1 MSDKLFKLPL
11 FAKTQQLQ
19 SIPGEDARRV
29 FMITEAIKPQPEKS
43 MGYLVEQVSG
53 RQVRIHAWLAIG
65 GAIFTCDEPIEERPE
80 RNPDAGMSKDD
91 DGDIFFFV
99 RAEGR
104 PVKAAHFTQRE
115 KDGRLTVSNCMN
127 DLGPYGTGAH
137 DIDVMGAACYL
148 TQWML
153 PREHGESMP
162 TLTVADILDTLL
174 ESSYPDALDALVY
187 RGGKE
192 DASGF
197 ERYASRSLAQ
207 AGAEFVRPIAA
218 THDIDIRRLSSTGL
232 FWTGCDKR
240 ELTDEQIDTIQAVEG
255 ALNRLVFAEHCLGE
269 DSSPMV
275 GGLTEGACERA
286 ALSSLHSFAS
296 VAERLM
302 RGCDRK
308 SDYMELAGA
317 QASRGGEWDLRTR
330 FAAAAEGLRAPFNF
344 DYVFT
349 CDAASGV
356 FAIEATVPVAGAF
369 PEWDLRTRFAAAA
382 EGLRAPFNFDYVFT
396 CDAASGVFAIEA
408 TVPVA
413 GAFPFQ
419 SEAERNDARAA
430 YSLRLAMTL
439 AAFTCDAAS
448 GVFAIEAT
456 VPVAGA
462 FPFQSEAERNDA
474 RAAYSLRLAM
484 TLAAT
489 AFGAGVGVVRA
500 VVTVRE
506 RNIDGDAI
514 ASLEFS
520 RQMFTMQLMPAL
532 QSGAILDASLSL
544 EELIE
549 GLALRTLR
557 MKMGELG
564 ALLPIEPIEASLP
577 DRSIKMAEDMR
588 PLPASLVEPLRAR
601 TLRMK
606 MGELGALLPIE
617 PIEASL
623 PDRSI
628 KMAEDMRPLPA
639 SLVEPLRADRVC
651 DLDIFDTGDDPLRDR
666 YREIGDRVR
675 EASAPE
681 EEAPVAS
688 ELADLIAAY
697 DAAEML
703 EESAARPLYC
713 VNMVSRIIVGEHDDG
728 PQTRFRKIPDTMFDA
743 RSMLCRIYREQ
754 GNLEDAIR
762 LGEELVRL
770 APTSFTAYH
779 SLALA
784 LREAD
789 RMEDAVRALLE
800 GLTVAAD
807 PTDIA
812 CAYYRLGFY
821 FWQGG
826 DPSLGLACYAMV
838 KPGTYFYG
846 EAQAE
851 MQELMQ
857 QSHLSRRPDL
867 DEARALLRADG
878 VPVAPVPQL
887 GEMAAK
893 AGIALVDAGMFARRV
908 SPWSTP
914 ACSTRRTRSCTSS
927 RVWMSRPTAST
938 CSPRSAAP
946 SCNSPNWGQAQI
958 ESFRHGNAGRPDE
971 GRPASCCWWA

>member
-19 SIPGEDARRV
+19 SIPGEDAKRV

-65 GAIFTCDEPIEERPE
+65 GAIFTCDEPIAARPE
-80 RNPDAGMSKDD
+80 RNPDAGMAKDD
-91 DGDIFFFV
+91 DGGIFFFV

-115 KDGRLTVSNCMN
+115 KDGRLTVSSSMN
-127 DLGPYGTGAH
+127 DLGPYGTGSH

-192 DASGF
+192 GASGF

-207 AGAEFVRPIAA
+207 AGAELVRPIAA
-218 THDIDIRRLSSTGL
+218 THDIDIRRLGSTGL

-240 ELTDEQIDTIQAVEG
+240 ELTDEQVDTIQAVEG

-286 ALSSLHSFAS
+286 ALSSLCSFAS

-330 FAAAAEGLRAPFNF
+330 FAVAAEGLRAPFNF
-344 DYVFT
+344 DYAFN

-356 FAIEATVPVAGAF
+356 FAVQ
-369 PEWDLRTRFAAAA
+369 
-382 EGLRAPFNFDYVFT
+382 
-396 CDAASGVFAIEA
+396 A

-430 YSLRLAMTL
+430 YSLRLAMAL
-439 AAFTCDAAS
+439 AA
-448 GVFAIEAT
+448 V
-456 VPVAGA
+456 
-462 FPFQSEAERNDA
+462 
-474 RAAYSLRLAM
+474 
-484 TLAAT
+484 

-500 VVTVRE
+500 IVTVRE
-506 RNIDGDAI
+506 RNIDGPAI
-514 ASLEFS
+514 VSLEFS
-520 RQMFTMQLMPAL
+520 RQLFTMQLMPAL
-532 QSGAILDASLSL
+532 QSGAILEASLSPG
-544 EELIE
+544 ELIE
-549 GLALRTLR
+549 AFSPRALHMET
-557 MKMGELG
+557 GELG
-564 ALLPIEPIEASLP
+564 ALLPIEPIEAP
-577 DRSIKMAEDMR
+577 
-588 PLPASLVEPLRAR
+588 
-601 TLRMK
+601 
-606 MGELGALLPIE
+606 
-617 PIEASL
+617 L

-639 SLVEPLRADRVC
+639 SLVEPLRADLVR

-666 YREIGDRVR
+666 YREISDRVR

-713 VNMVSRIIVGEHDDG
+713 VNMISRIIVSEHDDG

-789 RMEDAVRALLE
+789 RMGDAVRALLD

-846 EAQAE
+846 EAQSE

-893 AGIALVDAGMFARRV
+893 AGIALVDAGMFDAAHSLVHFLSSLDIAPNSFDVLASVRRSLV
-908 SPWSTP
+908 
-914 ACSTRRTRSCTSS
+914 
-927 RVWMSRPTAST
+927 
-938 CSPRSAAP
+938 
-946 SCNSPNWGQAQI
+946 Q
-958 ESFRHGNAGRPDE
+958 
-971 GRPASCCWWA
+971 

>member
-19 SIPGEDARRV
+19 SIPGEDAKRV

-65 GAIFTCDEPIEERPE
+65 GAIFTCDEPIAARPE
-80 RNPDAGMSKDD
+80 RNPDAGMAKDD
-91 DGDIFFFV
+91 DGGIFFFV

-115 KDGRLTVSNCMN
+115 KDGRLTVSSSMN
-127 DLGPYGTGAH
+127 DLGPYGTGSH

-192 DASGF
+192 GASGF

-207 AGAEFVRPIAA
+207 AGAELVRPIAA
-218 THDIDIRRLSSTGL
+218 THDIDIRRLGSTGL

-255 ALNRLVFAEHCLGE
+255 ALNRLVFAEQCLGE

-286 ALSSLHSFAS
+286 ALSSLCSFAS

-330 FAAAAEGLRAPFNF
+330 FAVAAEGLRAPFNF
-344 DYVFT
+344 DYAFN

-356 FAIEATVPVAGAF
+356 FAVQ
-369 PEWDLRTRFAAAA
+369 
-382 EGLRAPFNFDYVFT
+382 
-396 CDAASGVFAIEA
+396 A

-430 YSLRLAMTL
+430 YSLRLAMAL
-439 AAFTCDAAS
+439 AA
-448 GVFAIEAT
+448 V
-456 VPVAGA
+456 
-462 FPFQSEAERNDA
+462 
-474 RAAYSLRLAM
+474 
-484 TLAAT
+484 

-500 VVTVRE
+500 IVTVRE
-506 RNIDGDAI
+506 RNIDGPAI
-514 ASLEFS
+514 VSLEFS
-520 RQMFTMQLMPAL
+520 RQLFTMQLMPAL
-532 QSGAILDASLSL
+532 QSGAILEASLSPG
-544 EELIE
+544 ELIE
-549 GLALRTLR
+549 AFSPRALHMET
-557 MKMGELG
+557 GELG
-564 ALLPIEPIEASLP
+564 ALLPIEPIEAPLP
-577 DRSIKMAEDMR
+577 DRSIKMAED
-588 PLPASLVEPLRAR
+588 A
-601 TLRMK
+601 
-606 MGELGALLPIE
+606 
-617 PIEASL
+617 
-623 PDRSI
+623 
-628 KMAEDMRPLPA
+628 RPLPA

-666 YREIGDRVR
+666 YREISDRVR

-681 EEAPVAS
+681 EEAPVAT

-713 VNMVSRIIVGEHDDG
+713 VNMISRIIVSEHDDG

-789 RMEDAVRALLE
+789 RMGDAVRALLD

-846 EAQAE
+846 EAQSE

-893 AGIALVDAGMFARRV
+893 AGIALVDAGMFDAAHSLVHFLSSLDVAPNSFDVLASVRRSLV
-908 SPWSTP
+908 
-914 ACSTRRTRSCTSS
+914 
-927 RVWMSRPTAST
+927 
-938 CSPRSAAP
+938 
-946 SCNSPNWGQAQI
+946 Q
-958 ESFRHGNAGRPDE
+958 
-971 GRPASCCWWA
+971 

>member
-19 SIPGEDARRV
+19 SIPGEDAKRV

-65 GAIFTCDEPIEERPE
+65 GAIFTCDEPIAARPE
-80 RNPDAGMSKDD
+80 RNPDAGMAKDD
-91 DGDIFFFV
+91 DGGIFFFV
-99 RAEGR
+99 CAEGR

-115 KDGRLTVSNCMN
+115 KDGRLTVSSSMN
-127 DLGPYGTGAH
+127 DLGPYGTGSH

-192 DASGF
+192 GASGF

-207 AGAEFVRPIAA
+207 AGAELVRPIAA

-240 ELTDEQIDTIQAVEG
+240 ELTDEQVDTIQAVEG

-286 ALSSLHSFAS
+286 ALSSLCSFAS

-330 FAAAAEGLRAPFNF
+330 FAVAAEGLRAPFNF
-344 DYVFT
+344 DYAFN
-349 CDAASGV
+349 CDTASGV
-356 FAIEATVPVAGAF
+356 FAVQ
-369 PEWDLRTRFAAAA
+369 
-382 EGLRAPFNFDYVFT
+382 
-396 CDAASGVFAIEA
+396 A

-430 YSLRLAMTL
+430 YSLRLAMAL
-439 AAFTCDAAS
+439 AA
-448 GVFAIEAT
+448 V
-456 VPVAGA
+456 
-462 FPFQSEAERNDA
+462 
-474 RAAYSLRLAM
+474 
-484 TLAAT
+484 

-500 VVTVRE
+500 IVTVRE
-506 RNIDGDAI
+506 RNIDGPAI
-514 ASLEFS
+514 VSLEFS
-520 RQMFTMQLMPAL
+520 RQLFTMQLMPAL
-532 QSGAILDASLSL
+532 QSGAILEASLSPG
-544 EELIE
+544 ELIE
-549 GLALRTLR
+549 AFSPRALHMET
-557 MKMGELG
+557 GELG
-564 ALLPIEPIEASLP
+564 ALLPVEPIEAPLP
-577 DRSIKMAEDMR
+577 DRSIKMAGD
-588 PLPASLVEPLRAR
+588 
-601 TLRMK
+601 T
-606 MGELGALLPIE
+606 
-617 PIEASL
+617 
-623 PDRSI
+623 
-628 KMAEDMRPLPA
+628 RPLPA
-639 SLVEPLRADRVC
+639 SLVEPLRADLVC

-666 YREIGDRVR
+666 YREISDRVR

-681 EEAPVAS
+681 EEAPVAT

-713 VNMVSRIIVGEHDDG
+713 VNMISRIIVSEHDDG

-789 RMEDAVRALLE
+789 RMGDAVRALLD

-846 EAQAE
+846 EAQSE

-893 AGIALVDAGMFARRV
+893 AGIALVDAGMFDAAHSFV
-908 SPWSTP
+908 HFLSSLDVAPNSFDVL
-914 ACSTRRTRSCTSS
+914 ASVCRSL
-927 RVWMSRPTAST
+927 V
-938 CSPRSAAP
+938 
-946 SCNSPNWGQAQI
+946 Q
-958 ESFRHGNAGRPDE
+958 
-971 GRPASCCWWA
+971 

>member
-1 MSDKLFKLPL
+1 MPDKLFKLPL

-80 RNPDAGMSKDD
+80 RSPDAGMSKDD
-91 DGDIFFFV
+91 TGDIFFFV

-104 PVKAAHFTQRE
+104 PVKVAHFTQRE
-115 KDGRLTVSNCMN
+115 KDGRLTVSSCMN

-137 DIDVMGAACYL
+137 DIDVMGAVCYL

-192 DASGF
+192 GASGF

-255 ALNRLVFAEHCLGE
+255 ALNRLAFAEHYLGE

-286 ALSSLHSFAS
+286 ALSSLRSFAS

-369 PEWDLRTRFAAAA
+369 P
-382 EGLRAPFNFDYVFT
+382 
-396 CDAASGVFAIEA
+396 
-408 TVPVA
+408 
-413 GAFPFQ
+413 FQ
-419 SEAERNDARAA
+419 SETERNDARAA

-439 AAFTCDAAS
+439 AAA
-448 GVFAIEAT
+448 
-456 VPVAGA
+456 
-462 FPFQSEAERNDA
+462 
-474 RAAYSLRLAM
+474 
-484 TLAAT
+484 
-489 AFGAGVGVVRA
+489 AFGAGVGVARA
-500 VVTVRE
+500 IVTVRE
-506 RNIDGDAI
+506 RNIDGPAI
-514 ASLEFS
+514 VSLEFS
-520 RQMFTMQLMPAL
+520 RQLFTMQLMPAL
-532 QSGAILDASLSL
+532 QSGAILEASLAPG
-544 EELIE
+544 ELIE
-549 GLALRTLR
+549 AFSARALHMET
-557 MKMGELG
+557 GELG
-564 ALLPIEPIEASLP
+564 ALLPIEPIEVPLP
-577 DRSIKMAEDMR
+577 DRSIKMAED
-588 PLPASLVEPLRAR
+588 
-601 TLRMK
+601 T
-606 MGELGALLPIE
+606 
-617 PIEASL
+617 
-623 PDRSI
+623 
-628 KMAEDMRPLPA
+628 RPLPA
-639 SLVEPLRADRVC
+639 SLVEPLRADLVC

-666 YREIGDRVR
+666 YREISDRVR
-675 EASAPE
+675 EASVPE
-681 EEAPVAS
+681 KEAPVAS

-713 VNMVSRIIVGEHDDG
+713 VNMVSRIIVSEHDDG

-743 RSMLCRIYREQ
+743 RSMLCRMYREQ

-762 LGEELVRL
+762 LGEELVHL

-789 RMEDAVRALLE
+789 RMEDAVRALLD

-826 DPSLGLACYAMV
+826 DPSLGLACYTMV

-846 EAQAE
+846 EAQVE
-851 MQELMQ
+851 IQDLMQ

-893 AGIALVDAGMFARRV
+893 AGIALVDAGMFDAAHSLVHFLSSLDVAPNSFDVLASVRRSLV
-908 SPWSTP
+908 
-914 ACSTRRTRSCTSS
+914 
-927 RVWMSRPTAST
+927 
-938 CSPRSAAP
+938 
-946 SCNSPNWGQAQI
+946 Q
-958 ESFRHGNAGRPDE
+958 
-971 GRPASCCWWA
+971 

>member
-91 DGDIFFFV
+91 TGDIFFFV

-104 PVKAAHFTQRE
+104 PVKTAHFTQRE
-115 KDGRLTVSNCMN
+115 KDGRLTVSSCMN

-192 DASGF
+192 GASGF

-255 ALNRLVFAEHCLGE
+255 ALNRLAFAEHYLGE

-275 GGLTEGACERA
+275 GGLTEGACEHA
-286 ALSSLHSFAS
+286 ALLSLHSFAS

-302 RGCDRK
+302 RGCDCK

-356 FAIEATVPVAGAF
+356 FAVQ
-369 PEWDLRTRFAAAA
+369 
-382 EGLRAPFNFDYVFT
+382 
-396 CDAASGVFAIEA
+396 A

-439 AAFTCDAAS
+439 AA
-448 GVFAIEAT
+448 V
-456 VPVAGA
+456 
-462 FPFQSEAERNDA
+462 
-474 RAAYSLRLAM
+474 
-484 TLAAT
+484 

-500 VVTVRE
+500 IVTVRE
-506 RNIDGDAI
+506 RSIDGPAI
-514 ASLEFS
+514 VSLEFS

-532 QSGAILDASLSL
+532 QSGAILDASLSPG
-544 EELIE
+544 ELIE
-549 GLALRTLR
+549 AFSPRALHMET
-557 MKMGELG
+557 GELG
-564 ALLPIEPIEASLP
+564 ALLPIEPIEAPLP
-577 DRSIKMAEDMR
+577 DRSIKMAED
-588 PLPASLVEPLRAR
+588 A
-601 TLRMK
+601 
-606 MGELGALLPIE
+606 
-617 PIEASL
+617 
-623 PDRSI
+623 
-628 KMAEDMRPLPA
+628 RPLPA
-639 SLVEPLRADRVC
+639 SLVEPLRADLVC

-666 YREIGDRVR
+666 YREISDRVR

-713 VNMVSRIIVGEHDDG
+713 VNMISRIIVSEHDDG

-789 RMEDAVRALLE
+789 RMEDAVRALLD

-826 DPSLGLACYAMV
+826 DPSLGLACYTMV

-846 EAQAE
+846 EAQSE

-893 AGIALVDAGMFARRV
+893 AGIALVDAGMFDAAHSLVHFLSSLDVAPNSFDVLASVRRSLV
-908 SPWSTP
+908 
-914 ACSTRRTRSCTSS
+914 
-927 RVWMSRPTAST
+927 
-938 CSPRSAAP
+938 
-946 SCNSPNWGQAQI
+946 Q
-958 ESFRHGNAGRPDE
+958 
-971 GRPASCCWWA
+971 

>member
-19 SIPGEDARRV
+19 SIPGEDAKRV

-65 GAIFTCDEPIEERPE
+65 GAIFTCDEPIAARPE
-80 RNPDAGMSKDD
+80 RNPDAGMAKDD
-91 DGDIFFFV
+91 DGGIFFFV

-115 KDGRLTVSNCMN
+115 KDGRLTVSSSMN
-127 DLGPYGTGAH
+127 DLGPYGTGSH

-192 DASGF
+192 GASGF

-207 AGAEFVRPIAA
+207 AGAELVRPIAA
-218 THDIDIRRLSSTGL
+218 THDIDIRRLGSTGL

-255 ALNRLVFAEHCLGE
+255 ALNRLVFAEQCLGE

-286 ALSSLHSFAS
+286 ALSSLCSFAS

-330 FAAAAEGLRAPFNF
+330 FAVAAEGLRAPFNF
-344 DYVFT
+344 DYAFN

-356 FAIEATVPVAGAF
+356 FAV
-369 PEWDLRTRFAAAA
+369 R
-382 EGLRAPFNFDYVFT
+382 
-396 CDAASGVFAIEA
+396 A

-430 YSLRLAMTL
+430 YSLRLAMAL
-439 AAFTCDAAS
+439 AA
-448 GVFAIEAT
+448 V
-456 VPVAGA
+456 
-462 FPFQSEAERNDA
+462 
-474 RAAYSLRLAM
+474 
-484 TLAAT
+484 

-500 VVTVRE
+500 IVTVRE
-506 RNIDGDAI
+506 RNIDGPAI
-514 ASLEFS
+514 VSLEFS
-520 RQMFTMQLMPAL
+520 RQLFTMQLMPAL
-532 QSGAILDASLSL
+532 QSGAILEASLSPG
-544 EELIE
+544 ELIE
-549 GLALRTLR
+549 AFSPRALHMET
-557 MKMGELG
+557 GELG
-564 ALLPIEPIEASLP
+564 ALLPIEPIEAPLP
-577 DRSIKMAEDMR
+577 DRSIKMAED
-588 PLPASLVEPLRAR
+588 
-601 TLRMK
+601 T
-606 MGELGALLPIE
+606 
-617 PIEASL
+617 
-623 PDRSI
+623 
-628 KMAEDMRPLPA
+628 RPLPA
-639 SLVEPLRADRVC
+639 SLVEPLRADLVC

-666 YREIGDRVR
+666 YREISDRVR

-681 EEAPVAS
+681 EEAPVAT

-713 VNMVSRIIVGEHDDG
+713 VNMISRIIVSEHDDG

-789 RMEDAVRALLE
+789 RMEDAVRALLD

-826 DPSLGLACYAMV
+826 DPSLGLACYTMV

-867 DEARALLRADG
+867 DGARALLRADG

-893 AGIALVDAGMFARRV
+893 AGIALVDAGMFDAAHSLVHFLSSLDVAPNSFDVLASVRRSLV
-908 SPWSTP
+908 
-914 ACSTRRTRSCTSS
+914 
-927 RVWMSRPTAST
+927 
-938 CSPRSAAP
+938 
-946 SCNSPNWGQAQI
+946 Q
-958 ESFRHGNAGRPDE
+958 
-971 GRPASCCWWA
+971 

>member
-19 SIPGEDARRV
+19 SIPGEDAKRV

-65 GAIFTCDEPIEERPE
+65 GAIFTCDEPIAARPE
-80 RNPDAGMSKDD
+80 RNPDAGMAKDD
-91 DGDIFFFV
+91 DGGIFFFV

-104 PVKAAHFTQRE
+104 PVKAAHLTQRE
-115 KDGRLTVSNCMN
+115 KDGRLTVSSSMN
-127 DLGPYGTGAH
+127 DLGPYGTGSH

-192 DASGF
+192 GASGF

-207 AGAEFVRPIAA
+207 AGAELVRPIAA

-286 ALSSLHSFAS
+286 ALSSLCSFAS

-330 FAAAAEGLRAPFNF
+330 FAVAAEGLRAPFNF
-344 DYVFT
+344 DYAFN

-356 FAIEATVPVAGAF
+356 FAVQ
-369 PEWDLRTRFAAAA
+369 
-382 EGLRAPFNFDYVFT
+382 
-396 CDAASGVFAIEA
+396 A

-430 YSLRLAMTL
+430 YSLRLAMAL
-439 AAFTCDAAS
+439 AA
-448 GVFAIEAT
+448 V
-456 VPVAGA
+456 
-462 FPFQSEAERNDA
+462 
-474 RAAYSLRLAM
+474 
-484 TLAAT
+484 

-500 VVTVRE
+500 IVTVRE
-506 RNIDGDAI
+506 RNIDGPAI
-514 ASLEFS
+514 VSLEFS
-520 RQMFTMQLMPAL
+520 RQLFTMQLMPAL
-532 QSGAILDASLSL
+532 QSGAILEASLSPG
-544 EELIE
+544 ELIE
-549 GLALRTLR
+549 AFSPRTLH
-557 MKMGELG
+557 METGELG
-564 ALLPIEPIEASLP
+564 ALLPVEPIEAPLP
-577 DRSIKMAEDMR
+577 DRSIKMAED
-588 PLPASLVEPLRAR
+588 A
-601 TLRMK
+601 
-606 MGELGALLPIE
+606 
-617 PIEASL
+617 
-623 PDRSI
+623 
-628 KMAEDMRPLPA
+628 RPLPA
-639 SLVEPLRADRVC
+639 SLVEPLRADLVC

-666 YREIGDRVR
+666 YREISDRVR

-681 EEAPVAS
+681 EEAPVAT

-713 VNMVSRIIVGEHDDG
+713 VNMISRIIVSEHDDG

-762 LGEELVRL
+762 LGGELVRL

-789 RMEDAVRALLE
+789 RMEDAVRALLD

-846 EAQAE
+846 EAQSE

-893 AGIALVDAGMFARRV
+893 AGIALVDAGMFDAAHSLVHFLSSLDVAPNSFDVLASVRRSLV
-908 SPWSTP
+908 
-914 ACSTRRTRSCTSS
+914 
-927 RVWMSRPTAST
+927 
-938 CSPRSAAP
+938 
-946 SCNSPNWGQAQI
+946 Q
-958 ESFRHGNAGRPDE
+958 
-971 GRPASCCWWA
+971 

>member
-11 FAKTQQLQ
+11 FVKTQQLQ
-19 SIPGEDARRV
+19 SIPGEDAKRV

-65 GAIFTCDEPIEERPE
+65 GAIFTCDEPIAARPE
-80 RNPDAGMSKDD
+80 RNPDAGMAKDD
-91 DGDIFFFV
+91 DGGIFFFV

-115 KDGRLTVSNCMN
+115 KDGRLTVSSSMN
-127 DLGPYGTGAH
+127 DLGPYGTGSH

-192 DASGF
+192 GASGF

-207 AGAEFVRPIAA
+207 AGAELVRPIAA

-286 ALSSLHSFAS
+286 ALSSLCSFAS

-330 FAAAAEGLRAPFNF
+330 FAVAAEGLRAPFNF
-344 DYVFT
+344 DYAFN

-356 FAIEATVPVAGAF
+356 FAVQ
-369 PEWDLRTRFAAAA
+369 
-382 EGLRAPFNFDYVFT
+382 
-396 CDAASGVFAIEA
+396 A

-419 SEAERNDARAA
+419 SEAERNDARAV
-430 YSLRLAMTL
+430 YSLRLAMAL
-439 AAFTCDAAS
+439 AA
-448 GVFAIEAT
+448 V
-456 VPVAGA
+456 
-462 FPFQSEAERNDA
+462 
-474 RAAYSLRLAM
+474 
-484 TLAAT
+484 

-500 VVTVRE
+500 IVTVRE
-506 RNIDGDAI
+506 RNIDGPAI
-514 ASLEFS
+514 VSLEFS
-520 RQMFTMQLMPAL
+520 RQLFTMQLMPAL
-532 QSGAILDASLSL
+532 QSGAILEASLSPG
-544 EELIE
+544 ELIE
-549 GLALRTLR
+549 AFSPRTLH
-557 MKMGELG
+557 METGELG
-564 ALLPIEPIEASLP
+564 ALLPVEPIEAPLP
-577 DRSIKMAEDMR
+577 DRSIKMAED
-588 PLPASLVEPLRAR
+588 A
-601 TLRMK
+601 
-606 MGELGALLPIE
+606 
-617 PIEASL
+617 
-623 PDRSI
+623 
-628 KMAEDMRPLPA
+628 RPLPA
-639 SLVEPLRADRVC
+639 SLVEPLRADLVC

-666 YREIGDRVR
+666 YREISDRVR

-681 EEAPVAS
+681 EEAPAAS

-713 VNMVSRIIVGEHDDG
+713 VNMISRIIVSEHDDG

-789 RMEDAVRALLE
+789 RMGDAVRALLD

-846 EAQAE
+846 EAQSE

-893 AGIALVDAGMFARRV
+893 AGIALVDAGMFDAAHSLVHFLSSLDVAPNSFDVLASVRRSLV
-908 SPWSTP
+908 
-914 ACSTRRTRSCTSS
+914 
-927 RVWMSRPTAST
+927 
-938 CSPRSAAP
+938 
-946 SCNSPNWGQAQI
+946 Q
-958 ESFRHGNAGRPDE
+958 
-971 GRPASCCWWA
+971 

>member
-91 DGDIFFFV
+91 TGDIFFFV

-115 KDGRLTVSNCMN
+115 KDGRLTVSSCMN
-127 DLGPYGTGAH
+127 DLGPYGTGIH

-192 DASGF
+192 GASGF

-255 ALNRLVFAEHCLGE
+255 ALNRLAFAEHYLGE

-286 ALSSLHSFAS
+286 ALSSLYSFAS

-369 PEWDLRTRFAAAA
+369 P
-382 EGLRAPFNFDYVFT
+382 
-396 CDAASGVFAIEA
+396 
-408 TVPVA
+408 
-413 GAFPFQ
+413 FQ

-439 AAFTCDAAS
+439 AA
-448 GVFAIEAT
+448 V
-456 VPVAGA
+456 
-462 FPFQSEAERNDA
+462 
-474 RAAYSLRLAM
+474 
-484 TLAAT
+484 

-500 VVTVRE
+500 IVTVRE
-506 RNIDGDAI
+506 RSIDGPAI
-514 ASLEFS
+514 VSLEFS

-532 QSGAILDASLSL
+532 QSGAILDASLSPG
-544 EELIE
+544 ELIE
-549 GLALRTLR
+549 AFSPRTLH
-557 MKMGELG
+557 METGELG
-564 ALLPIEPIEASLP
+564 ALLPIEPIEAPLP
-577 DRSIKMAEDMR
+577 DRSVKMAED
-588 PLPASLVEPLRAR
+588 
-601 TLRMK
+601 T
-606 MGELGALLPIE
+606 
-617 PIEASL
+617 
-623 PDRSI
+623 
-628 KMAEDMRPLPA
+628 RPLPA
-639 SLVEPLRADRVC
+639 SLVEPLRADLVR

-666 YREIGDRVR
+666 YREISDRVR

-713 VNMVSRIIVGEHDDG
+713 VNMISRIIVSEHDDG

-789 RMEDAVRALLE
+789 RMEDAVRALLD

-826 DPSLGLACYAMV
+826 DPSLGLACYTMV
-838 KPGTYFYG
+838 KPGTFFYG

-893 AGIALVDAGMFARRV
+893 AGIALVDAGMFDAAHSLVHFLSSLDVAPNSFDVLASVRRSLV
-908 SPWSTP
+908 
-914 ACSTRRTRSCTSS
+914 
-927 RVWMSRPTAST
+927 
-938 CSPRSAAP
+938 
-946 SCNSPNWGQAQI
+946 Q
-958 ESFRHGNAGRPDE
+958 
-971 GRPASCCWWA
+971 

>member
-19 SIPGEDARRV
+19 SIPGEDAKRV

-43 MGYLVEQVSG
+43 MGYLVEQVGG

-65 GAIFTCDEPIEERPE
+65 GAIFTCDEPIAARPE
-80 RNPDAGMSKDD
+80 RNPDAGMAKDD
-91 DGDIFFFV
+91 DGGIFFFV

-104 PVKAAHFTQRE
+104 SVKAAHFTQRE
-115 KDGRLTVSNCMN
+115 KDGRLTVSSSMN
-127 DLGPYGTGAH
+127 DLGPYGTGSH
-137 DIDVMGAACYL
+137 DIDVMGAVCYL

-187 RGGKE
+187 RGGKGG
-192 DASGF
+192 ASGF

-207 AGAEFVRPIAA
+207 AGAELVRPIAA

-255 ALNRLVFAEHCLGE
+255 ALNRLVFAEQCLGE

-286 ALSSLHSFAS
+286 ALSSLCSFAS

-330 FAAAAEGLRAPFNF
+330 FAVAAEGLRAPFNF
-344 DYVFT
+344 DYAFN

-356 FAIEATVPVAGAF
+356 FAVQ
-369 PEWDLRTRFAAAA
+369 
-382 EGLRAPFNFDYVFT
+382 
-396 CDAASGVFAIEA
+396 A

-430 YSLRLAMTL
+430 YSLRLAMAL
-439 AAFTCDAAS
+439 AA
-448 GVFAIEAT
+448 V
-456 VPVAGA
+456 
-462 FPFQSEAERNDA
+462 
-474 RAAYSLRLAM
+474 
-484 TLAAT
+484 

-500 VVTVRE
+500 IVTVRE
-506 RNIDGDAI
+506 RNIDGPAI
-514 ASLEFS
+514 VSLEFS
-520 RQMFTMQLMPAL
+520 RQLFTMQLMPAL
-532 QSGAILDASLSL
+532 QSGAILEASLSPG
-544 EELIE
+544 ELIE
-549 GLALRTLR
+549 AFSPRALHMET
-557 MKMGELG
+557 GELG
-564 ALLPIEPIEASLP
+564 ALLPIDPIEAPLP
-577 DRSIKMAEDMR
+577 DRLIKMAED
-588 PLPASLVEPLRAR
+588 
-601 TLRMK
+601 T
-606 MGELGALLPIE
+606 
-617 PIEASL
+617 
-623 PDRSI
+623 
-628 KMAEDMRPLPA
+628 RPLPA
-639 SLVEPLRADRVC
+639 SLVEPLRADLVC

-666 YREIGDRVR
+666 YREISDRVR

-681 EEAPVAS
+681 EEAPVAT

-713 VNMVSRIIVGEHDDG
+713 VNMISRIIVSEHDDG

-789 RMEDAVRALLE
+789 RMEDAVRALLD

-893 AGIALVDAGMFARRV
+893 AGIALVDAGMFDAAHSLVHFLSSLDVAPNSFDVLASVRRSLV
-908 SPWSTP
+908 
-914 ACSTRRTRSCTSS
+914 
-927 RVWMSRPTAST
+927 
-938 CSPRSAAP
+938 
-946 SCNSPNWGQAQI
+946 Q
-958 ESFRHGNAGRPDE
+958 
-971 GRPASCCWWA
+971 

>member
-91 DGDIFFFV
+91 TGDIFFFV

-115 KDGRLTVSNCMN
+115 KDGRLTVSSCMN

-162 TLTVADILDTLL
+162 TLAVADILDTLL

-192 DASGF
+192 GASGF

-255 ALNRLVFAEHCLGE
+255 ALNRLVFAEHYLGE

-275 GGLTEGACERA
+275 GGLTEDACERA
-286 ALSSLHSFAS
+286 ALSSLYSFAS

-330 FAAAAEGLRAPFNF
+330 FAAAAEGLRVPFNF

-356 FAIEATVPVAGAF
+356 FAIEATVPVAG
-369 PEWDLRTRFAAAA
+369 T
-382 EGLRAPFNFDYVFT
+382 
-396 CDAASGVFAIEA
+396 
-408 TVPVA
+408 
-413 GAFPFQ
+413 FPFQ
-419 SEAERNDARAA
+419 GEAERNDARAA

-439 AAFTCDAAS
+439 AA
-448 GVFAIEAT
+448 V
-456 VPVAGA
+456 
-462 FPFQSEAERNDA
+462 
-474 RAAYSLRLAM
+474 
-484 TLAAT
+484 

-500 VVTVRE
+500 IVTVRE
-506 RNIDGDAI
+506 RNIDGPAI
-514 ASLEFS
+514 VSLEFS
-520 RQMFTMQLMPAL
+520 RQLFTMQIMPAL
-532 QSGAILDASLSL
+532 QSGAILEASLSPR
-544 EELIE
+544 ELIE
-549 GLALRTLR
+549 AFSPRTLH
-557 MKMGELG
+557 MEAGELG
-564 ALLPIEPIEASLP
+564 ALLPIEPIEAPLP
-577 DRSIKMAEDMR
+577 DRSIKMAEDTR
-588 PLPASLVEPLRAR
+588 PLPA
-601 TLRMK
+601 
-606 MGELGALLPIE
+606 
-617 PIEASL
+617 
-623 PDRSI
+623 D
-628 KMAEDMRPLPA
+628 
-639 SLVEPLRADRVC
+639 LVEPLRADRVC

-713 VNMVSRIIVGEHDDG
+713 VNMISRIIVSEHDDG

-789 RMEDAVRALLE
+789 RMEDAVRALLD

-893 AGIALVDAGMFARRV
+893 AGIALVDAGMFDAAHSLVHFLSSLDVAPNSFDVLASVRRSLV
-908 SPWSTP
+908 
-914 ACSTRRTRSCTSS
+914 
-927 RVWMSRPTAST
+927 
-938 CSPRSAAP
+938 
-946 SCNSPNWGQAQI
+946 Q
-958 ESFRHGNAGRPDE
+958 
-971 GRPASCCWWA
+971 

>member
-115 KDGRLTVSNCMN
+115 KDGRLTVSSCMN

-192 DASGF
+192 GASGF

-255 ALNRLVFAEHCLGE
+255 ALNRLAFAEHYLGE

-369 PEWDLRTRFAAAA
+369 P
-382 EGLRAPFNFDYVFT
+382 
-396 CDAASGVFAIEA
+396 
-408 TVPVA
+408 
-413 GAFPFQ
+413 FQ

-439 AAFTCDAAS
+439 AA
-448 GVFAIEAT
+448 V
-456 VPVAGA
+456 
-462 FPFQSEAERNDA
+462 
-474 RAAYSLRLAM
+474 
-484 TLAAT
+484 

-500 VVTVRE
+500 IVTVRE
-506 RNIDGDAI
+506 RSIDGPAI
-514 ASLEFS
+514 VSLEFS

-532 QSGAILDASLSL
+532 QSGAILDASLSPG
-544 EELIE
+544 ELIE
-549 GLALRTLR
+549 AFSPRTLH
-557 MKMGELG
+557 METGELG

-577 DRSIKMAEDMR
+577 DRSIKMAED
-588 PLPASLVEPLRAR
+588 
-601 TLRMK
+601 T
-606 MGELGALLPIE
+606 
-617 PIEASL
+617 
-623 PDRSI
+623 
-628 KMAEDMRPLPA
+628 RPLPA
-639 SLVEPLRADRVC
+639 SLVEPLRADLVR

-666 YREIGDRVR
+666 YREISDRIR

-713 VNMVSRIIVGEHDDG
+713 VNMISRIIVSEHDDG

-789 RMEDAVRALLE
+789 RMEDAVRALLD

-826 DPSLGLACYAMV
+826 DPSLGLACYTMV

-893 AGIALVDAGMFARRV
+893 AGISLVDAGMFDAAHSLVHFLSSLDVAPNSFDVLASVRRSLV
-908 SPWSTP
+908 
-914 ACSTRRTRSCTSS
+914 
-927 RVWMSRPTAST
+927 
-938 CSPRSAAP
+938 
-946 SCNSPNWGQAQI
+946 Q
-958 ESFRHGNAGRPDE
+958 
-971 GRPASCCWWA
+971 

>member
-19 SIPGEDARRV
+19 SIPGEDAKRV

-53 RQVRIHAWLAIG
+53 RQARIHAWLAIG
-65 GAIFTCDEPIEERPE
+65 GAIFTCDEPIAARPE
-80 RNPDAGMSKDD
+80 RNPDAGMAKDD
-91 DGDIFFFV
+91 DGGIFFFV

-115 KDGRLTVSNCMN
+115 KDGRLTVSSSMN
-127 DLGPYGTGAH
+127 DLGPYGTGSH

-192 DASGF
+192 GASGF

-207 AGAEFVRPIAA
+207 AGAELVRPIAA

-240 ELTDEQIDTIQAVEG
+240 ELTDEQVDTIQAVEG

-286 ALSSLHSFAS
+286 ALSSLCSFAS

-330 FAAAAEGLRAPFNF
+330 FAVAAEGLRAPFNF
-344 DYVFT
+344 DYAFN

-356 FAIEATVPVAGAF
+356 FAVQ
-369 PEWDLRTRFAAAA
+369 
-382 EGLRAPFNFDYVFT
+382 
-396 CDAASGVFAIEA
+396 A

-430 YSLRLAMTL
+430 YSLRLAMAL
-439 AAFTCDAAS
+439 AA
-448 GVFAIEAT
+448 V
-456 VPVAGA
+456 
-462 FPFQSEAERNDA
+462 
-474 RAAYSLRLAM
+474 
-484 TLAAT
+484 

-500 VVTVRE
+500 IVTVRE
-506 RNIDGDAI
+506 RNIDGPAI
-514 ASLEFS
+514 VSLEFS
-520 RQMFTMQLMPAL
+520 RQLFTMQLMPAL
-532 QSGAILDASLSL
+532 QSGAILEASLL
-544 EELIE
+544 PGELIE
-549 GLALRTLR
+549 AFSPRALHMET
-557 MKMGELG
+557 GELG
-564 ALLPIEPIEASLP
+564 ALLPIEPIEAPLP
-577 DRSIKMAEDMR
+577 DRSIKMAED
-588 PLPASLVEPLRAR
+588 
-601 TLRMK
+601 T
-606 MGELGALLPIE
+606 
-617 PIEASL
+617 
-623 PDRSI
+623 
-628 KMAEDMRPLPA
+628 RPLPA
-639 SLVEPLRADRVC
+639 SLVEPLRADLVC

-666 YREIGDRVR
+666 YREISDRVR

-681 EEAPVAS
+681 EEAPVAT

-713 VNMVSRIIVGEHDDG
+713 VNMISRIIVSEHDDG

-789 RMEDAVRALLE
+789 RMGDAVRALLD

-846 EAQAE
+846 EAQSE

-893 AGIALVDAGMFARRV
+893 AGIALVDAGMFDAAHSLVHFLSSLDVAPNSFDVLASVRRSLV
-908 SPWSTP
+908 
-914 ACSTRRTRSCTSS
+914 
-927 RVWMSRPTAST
+927 
-938 CSPRSAAP
+938 
-946 SCNSPNWGQAQI
+946 Q
-958 ESFRHGNAGRPDE
+958 
-971 GRPASCCWWA
+971 

>member
-115 KDGRLTVSNCMN
+115 KDGRLTVSSCMN

-192 DASGF
+192 GASGF

-255 ALNRLVFAEHCLGE
+255 ALNRLAFAEHYLGE

-369 PEWDLRTRFAAAA
+369 P
-382 EGLRAPFNFDYVFT
+382 
-396 CDAASGVFAIEA
+396 
-408 TVPVA
+408 
-413 GAFPFQ
+413 FQ

-439 AAFTCDAAS
+439 AA
-448 GVFAIEAT
+448 V
-456 VPVAGA
+456 
-462 FPFQSEAERNDA
+462 
-474 RAAYSLRLAM
+474 
-484 TLAAT
+484 

-500 VVTVRE
+500 IVTVRE
-506 RNIDGDAI
+506 RSIDGPAI
-514 ASLEFS
+514 VSLEFS

-532 QSGAILDASLSL
+532 QSGAILDASLSPG
-544 EELIE
+544 ELIE
-549 GLALRTLR
+549 AFSPRTLH
-557 MKMGELG
+557 METGELG

-577 DRSIKMAEDMR
+577 DRSIKMAED
-588 PLPASLVEPLRAR
+588 
-601 TLRMK
+601 T
-606 MGELGALLPIE
+606 
-617 PIEASL
+617 
-623 PDRSI
+623 
-628 KMAEDMRPLPA
+628 RPLPA
-639 SLVEPLRADRVC
+639 SLVEPLRADLVR

-666 YREIGDRVR
+666 YREISDRIR

-713 VNMVSRIIVGEHDDG
+713 VNMISRIIVSEHDDG

-789 RMEDAVRALLE
+789 RMEDAVRALLD

-826 DPSLGLACYAMV
+826 DPSLGLACYTMV

-893 AGIALVDAGMFARRV
+893 AGISLVDAGMFDAAHSLV
-908 SPWSTP
+908 HFL
-914 ACSTRRTRSCTSS
+914 SS
-927 RVWMSRPTAST
+927 LDV
-938 CSPRSAAP
+938 AP
-946 SCNSPNWGQAQI
+946 S
-958 ESFRHGNAGRPDE
+958 SFDVL
-971 GRPASCCWWA
+971 ASVRRSLVQ

>member
-115 KDGRLTVSNCMN
+115 KDGRLTASNCMN

-174 ESSYPDALDALVY
+174 ESSYPDALDALAY

-192 DASGF
+192 GASGF

-369 PEWDLRTRFAAAA
+369 P
-382 EGLRAPFNFDYVFT
+382 
-396 CDAASGVFAIEA
+396 
-408 TVPVA
+408 
-413 GAFPFQ
+413 
-419 SEAERNDARAA
+419 
-430 YSLRLAMTL
+430 
-439 AAFTCDAAS
+439 
-448 GVFAIEAT
+448 
-456 VPVAGA
+456 
-462 FPFQSEAERNDA
+462 FQSEAERNDA

-588 PLPASLVEPLRAR
+588 PLPASLVEPLRAD
-601 TLRMK
+601 L
-606 MGELGALLPIE
+606 
-617 PIEASL
+617 
-623 PDRSI
+623 
-628 KMAEDMRPLPA
+628 
-639 SLVEPLRADRVC
+639 VC

-666 YREIGDRVR
+666 YREISDRVR

-713 VNMVSRIIVGEHDDG
+713 VNMISRIIVGEHDDG

-789 RMEDAVRALLE
+789 RMEDAVRALLD

-893 AGIALVDAGMFARRV
+893 AGIALVDAGMFDAAHSLVHFLSSLDVAPNSFDVLASVRRSLV
-908 SPWSTP
+908 
-914 ACSTRRTRSCTSS
+914 
-927 RVWMSRPTAST
+927 
-938 CSPRSAAP
+938 
-946 SCNSPNWGQAQI
+946 Q
-958 ESFRHGNAGRPDE
+958 
-971 GRPASCCWWA
+971 

>member
-91 DGDIFFFV
+91 TGDIFFFV

-115 KDGRLTVSNCMN
+115 KDGRLTVSSCMN
-127 DLGPYGTGAH
+127 DLGPYGTGVH

-192 DASGF
+192 GASGF

-255 ALNRLVFAEHCLGE
+255 ALNRLVFAEHYLGE

-296 VAERLM
+296 VTERLM

-330 FAAAAEGLRAPFNF
+330 FAVAAEGLRAPFNF
-344 DYVFT
+344 DYAFN

-356 FAIEATVPVAGAF
+356 FAVQ
-369 PEWDLRTRFAAAA
+369 
-382 EGLRAPFNFDYVFT
+382 
-396 CDAASGVFAIEA
+396 A

-430 YSLRLAMTL
+430 YSLRLAMAL
-439 AAFTCDAAS
+439 AA
-448 GVFAIEAT
+448 V
-456 VPVAGA
+456 
-462 FPFQSEAERNDA
+462 
-474 RAAYSLRLAM
+474 
-484 TLAAT
+484 

-500 VVTVRE
+500 IVTVRE
-506 RNIDGDAI
+506 RNIDGPAI
-514 ASLEFS
+514 VSLEFS
-520 RQMFTMQLMPAL
+520 RQLFTMQLMPAL
-532 QSGAILDASLSL
+532 QSGAILEASLSPG
-544 EELIE
+544 ELIE
-549 GLALRTLR
+549 AFSPRALHMET
-557 MKMGELG
+557 GELG
-564 ALLPIEPIEASLP
+564 ALLPIEPIETPMP
-577 DRSIKMAEDMR
+577 DRSIKMAED
-588 PLPASLVEPLRAR
+588 
-601 TLRMK
+601 T
-606 MGELGALLPIE
+606 
-617 PIEASL
+617 
-623 PDRSI
+623 
-628 KMAEDMRPLPA
+628 RPLPA
-639 SLVEPLRADRVC
+639 SLVEPLRADLVC

-666 YREIGDRVR
+666 YREISDRVR

-681 EEAPVAS
+681 EEAPVSS

-713 VNMVSRIIVGEHDDG
+713 VNMISRIIVSEHDDG

-789 RMEDAVRALLE
+789 RMEDAVRALLD

-826 DPSLGLACYAMV
+826 DPSLGLACYTMV

-846 EAQAE
+846 EAQSE

-893 AGIALVDAGMFARRV
+893 AGIALVDAGMFDAAHSLVHFLSSLDVAPNSFDVLASVRRSLV
-908 SPWSTP
+908 
-914 ACSTRRTRSCTSS
+914 
-927 RVWMSRPTAST
+927 
-938 CSPRSAAP
+938 
-946 SCNSPNWGQAQI
+946 Q
-958 ESFRHGNAGRPDE
+958 
-971 GRPASCCWWA
+971 

>member
-19 SIPGEDARRV
+19 SIPGEDAKRV
-29 FMITEAIKPQPEKS
+29 FMIIEAIKPQPEKS

-65 GAIFTCDEPIEERPE
+65 GAIFTCDEPIAARPE
-80 RNPDAGMSKDD
+80 RNPDAGMAKDD
-91 DGDIFFFV
+91 DGGIFFFV

-115 KDGRLTVSNCMN
+115 KDGRLTVSSSMN
-127 DLGPYGTGAH
+127 DLGPYGTGSH

-192 DASGF
+192 GASGF

-207 AGAEFVRPIAA
+207 AGAELVRPIAA

-275 GGLTEGACERA
+275 GGLTEGTCERA
-286 ALSSLHSFAS
+286 ALSSLCSFAS

-330 FAAAAEGLRAPFNF
+330 FAVAAEGLRAPFNF
-344 DYVFT
+344 DYAFN

-356 FAIEATVPVAGAF
+356 FAVQATVPVAG
-369 PEWDLRTRFAAAA
+369 T
-382 EGLRAPFNFDYVFT
+382 
-396 CDAASGVFAIEA
+396 
-408 TVPVA
+408 
-413 GAFPFQ
+413 FPFQ

-430 YSLRLAMTL
+430 YSLRLAMAL
-439 AAFTCDAAS
+439 AA
-448 GVFAIEAT
+448 V
-456 VPVAGA
+456 
-462 FPFQSEAERNDA
+462 
-474 RAAYSLRLAM
+474 
-484 TLAAT
+484 

-500 VVTVRE
+500 IVTVRE
-506 RNIDGDAI
+506 RNIDGPAI
-514 ASLEFS
+514 VSLEFS
-520 RQMFTMQLMPAL
+520 RQLFTMQLMPAL
-532 QSGAILDASLSL
+532 QSDAILEASLSPG
-544 EELIE
+544 ELIE
-549 GLALRTLR
+549 AFSPRALHMET
-557 MKMGELG
+557 GELG
-564 ALLPIEPIEASLP
+564 ALLPIEPIEAPLP
-577 DRSIKMAEDMR
+577 DRSIKMAED
-588 PLPASLVEPLRAR
+588 
-601 TLRMK
+601 T
-606 MGELGALLPIE
+606 
-617 PIEASL
+617 
-623 PDRSI
+623 
-628 KMAEDMRPLPA
+628 RPLPA
-639 SLVEPLRADRVC
+639 SLVEPLRADLVR

-666 YREIGDRVR
+666 YREISDRVR

-681 EEAPVAS
+681 EEAPVAT

-713 VNMVSRIIVGEHDDG
+713 VNMISRIIVSEHDDG

-789 RMEDAVRALLE
+789 RMEDAVRALLD

-846 EAQAE
+846 EAQSE

-893 AGIALVDAGMFARRV
+893 AGIALVDAGMFDAAHSLVHFLSSLDIAPNSFDVLASVRRSLV
-908 SPWSTP
+908 
-914 ACSTRRTRSCTSS
+914 
-927 RVWMSRPTAST
+927 
-938 CSPRSAAP
+938 
-946 SCNSPNWGQAQI
+946 Q
-958 ESFRHGNAGRPDE
+958 
-971 GRPASCCWWA
+971 

>member
-19 SIPGEDARRV
+19 SIPGEDAKRV

-65 GAIFTCDEPIEERPE
+65 GAIFTCDEPIAARPE
-80 RNPDAGMSKDD
+80 RNPDAGMAKDD
-91 DGDIFFFV
+91 DGGIFFFV

-115 KDGRLTVSNCMN
+115 KDGRLTVSSSMN
-127 DLGPYGTGAH
+127 DLGPYGTGSH

-192 DASGF
+192 GASGF

-207 AGAEFVRPIAA
+207 AGAELVRPIAA

-255 ALNRLVFAEHCLGE
+255 ALNRLVFAEQCLGE

-286 ALSSLHSFAS
+286 ALSSLCSFAS

-330 FAAAAEGLRAPFNF
+330 FAVAAEGLRAPFNF
-344 DYVFT
+344 DYAFN

-356 FAIEATVPVAGAF
+356 FAVQ
-369 PEWDLRTRFAAAA
+369 
-382 EGLRAPFNFDYVFT
+382 
-396 CDAASGVFAIEA
+396 A

-430 YSLRLAMTL
+430 YSLRLAMAL
-439 AAFTCDAAS
+439 AA
-448 GVFAIEAT
+448 V
-456 VPVAGA
+456 
-462 FPFQSEAERNDA
+462 
-474 RAAYSLRLAM
+474 
-484 TLAAT
+484 

-500 VVTVRE
+500 IVTVRE
-506 RNIDGDAI
+506 RNIDGPAI
-514 ASLEFS
+514 VSLEFS
-520 RQMFTMQLMPAL
+520 RQLFTMQLMPAL
-532 QSGAILDASLSL
+532 QSGAILEASLSPG
-544 EELIE
+544 ELIE
-549 GLALRTLR
+549 AFSPRALHMET
-557 MKMGELG
+557 GELG
-564 ALLPIEPIEASLP
+564 ALLPIEPIEAPLP
-577 DRSIKMAEDMR
+577 DRSIKMAED
-588 PLPASLVEPLRAR
+588 
-601 TLRMK
+601 T
-606 MGELGALLPIE
+606 
-617 PIEASL
+617 
-623 PDRSI
+623 
-628 KMAEDMRPLPA
+628 RPLPA
-639 SLVEPLRADRVC
+639 SLVEPLRADLVC

-666 YREIGDRVR
+666 YREISDRVR

-681 EEAPVAS
+681 EEAPVAT

-713 VNMVSRIIVGEHDDG
+713 VNMISRIIVSEHDDG

-789 RMEDAVRALLE
+789 RMGDAVRALLD
-800 GLTVAAD
+800 GLAVAAD

-838 KPGTYFYG
+838 KLGTYFYG
-846 EAQAE
+846 EAQSE

-893 AGIALVDAGMFARRV
+893 AGIALVDAGMFDAAHSLVHFLSSLDVAPNSFDVLASVRRSLV
-908 SPWSTP
+908 
-914 ACSTRRTRSCTSS
+914 
-927 RVWMSRPTAST
+927 
-938 CSPRSAAP
+938 
-946 SCNSPNWGQAQI
+946 Q
-958 ESFRHGNAGRPDE
+958 
-971 GRPASCCWWA
+971 

>member
-19 SIPGEDARRV
+19 SIPGEDAKRV

-65 GAIFTCDEPIEERPE
+65 GAIFTCDEPIAARPE
-80 RNPDAGMSKDD
+80 RNPDAGMAKDD
-91 DGDIFFFV
+91 DGGIFFFV

-104 PVKAAHFTQRE
+104 PVKAVHFTQRE
-115 KDGRLTVSNCMN
+115 KDGRLTVSSSMN
-127 DLGPYGTGAH
+127 DLGPYGTGSH

-192 DASGF
+192 GASGF

-207 AGAEFVRPIAA
+207 AAAELVRPIAA

-286 ALSSLHSFAS
+286 ALSSLCSFAS

-330 FAAAAEGLRAPFNF
+330 FAVAAEGLRAPFNF
-344 DYVFT
+344 DYAFN

-356 FAIEATVPVAGAF
+356 FAVQ
-369 PEWDLRTRFAAAA
+369 
-382 EGLRAPFNFDYVFT
+382 
-396 CDAASGVFAIEA
+396 A

-430 YSLRLAMTL
+430 YSLRLAMAL
-439 AAFTCDAAS
+439 AA
-448 GVFAIEAT
+448 V
-456 VPVAGA
+456 
-462 FPFQSEAERNDA
+462 
-474 RAAYSLRLAM
+474 
-484 TLAAT
+484 

-500 VVTVRE
+500 IVTVRE
-506 RNIDGDAI
+506 RNIDGPAI
-514 ASLEFS
+514 VSLEFS
-520 RQMFTMQLMPAL
+520 RQLFTMQLMPAL
-532 QSGAILDASLSL
+532 QSGAILEASLSPG
-544 EELIE
+544 ELIE
-549 GLALRTLR
+549 AFSPRALHMET
-557 MKMGELG
+557 GELG
-564 ALLPIEPIEASLP
+564 ALLPIEPIEAPLP
-577 DRSIKMAEDMR
+577 DRSIKMAED
-588 PLPASLVEPLRAR
+588 
-601 TLRMK
+601 T
-606 MGELGALLPIE
+606 
-617 PIEASL
+617 
-623 PDRSI
+623 
-628 KMAEDMRPLPA
+628 RPLPA
-639 SLVEPLRADRVC
+639 SLVEPLRADLVC

-666 YREIGDRVR
+666 YREISDRVR

-681 EEAPVAS
+681 EEAPVAT

-713 VNMVSRIIVGEHDDG
+713 VNMISRIIVSEHDDG

-789 RMEDAVRALLE
+789 RMGDAVRALLD

-846 EAQAE
+846 EAQSE

-893 AGIALVDAGMFARRV
+893 AGIALVDAGMFDAAHSLVHFLSSLDIAPNSFDVLASVRRSLV
-908 SPWSTP
+908 
-914 ACSTRRTRSCTSS
+914 
-927 RVWMSRPTAST
+927 
-938 CSPRSAAP
+938 
-946 SCNSPNWGQAQI
+946 Q
-958 ESFRHGNAGRPDE
+958 
-971 GRPASCCWWA
+971 

>member
-1 MSDKLFKLPL
+1 MSDKLFKLPI

-53 RQVRIHAWLAIG
+53 RQVIIHAWLAIG

-91 DGDIFFFV
+91 TGDIFFFV

-115 KDGRLTVSNCMN
+115 KDGRLTVSSCMN

-192 DASGF
+192 GASGF

-255 ALNRLVFAEHCLGE
+255 ALNRLAFAEHCLGE
-269 DSSPMV
+269 ESSPMV

-356 FAIEATVPVAGAF
+356 FAVQ
-369 PEWDLRTRFAAAA
+369 
-382 EGLRAPFNFDYVFT
+382 
-396 CDAASGVFAIEA
+396 A

-439 AAFTCDAAS
+439 AA
-448 GVFAIEAT
+448 V
-456 VPVAGA
+456 
-462 FPFQSEAERNDA
+462 
-474 RAAYSLRLAM
+474 
-484 TLAAT
+484 

-500 VVTVRE
+500 VVTVCE
-506 RNIDGDAI
+506 RSIDGPAI
-514 ASLEFS
+514 VSLEFG

-532 QSGAILDASLSL
+532 QSGAILEASLSPG
-544 EELIE
+544 ELIE
-549 GLALRTLR
+549 AFSPRALHMET
-557 MKMGELG
+557 GELG
-564 ALLPIEPIEASLP
+564 ALLPIEPIEAPLP
-577 DRSIKMAEDMR
+577 DRSIKMAED
-588 PLPASLVEPLRAR
+588 A
-601 TLRMK
+601 
-606 MGELGALLPIE
+606 
-617 PIEASL
+617 
-623 PDRSI
+623 
-628 KMAEDMRPLPA
+628 RPLPA
-639 SLVEPLRADRVC
+639 SLVEPLRADLVC

-666 YREIGDRVR
+666 YREISDRVR

-713 VNMVSRIIVGEHDDG
+713 VNMISRIIVSEHDDG

-789 RMEDAVRALLE
+789 RMEDAVRALVE

-826 DPSLGLACYAMV
+826 DPSLGLACYTMV

-893 AGIALVDAGMFARRV
+893 AGIALVDAGMFDAAHSLVHFLSSLDVAPNSFDVLASVRRSLV
-908 SPWSTP
+908 
-914 ACSTRRTRSCTSS
+914 
-927 RVWMSRPTAST
+927 
-938 CSPRSAAP
+938 
-946 SCNSPNWGQAQI
+946 Q
-958 ESFRHGNAGRPDE
+958 
-971 GRPASCCWWA
+971 

>member
-19 SIPGEDARRV
+19 SIPGEDAKRV

-65 GAIFTCDEPIEERPE
+65 GAIFTCDEPIAARPE
-80 RNPDAGMSKDD
+80 RNPDAGMAKDD
-91 DGDIFFFV
+91 DGGIFFFV

-115 KDGRLTVSNCMN
+115 KDGRLTVSSSMN
-127 DLGPYGTGAH
+127 DLGPYGTGSH

-192 DASGF
+192 GASGF

-240 ELTDEQIDTIQAVEG
+240 ELTDEQVDTIQAVEG
-255 ALNRLVFAEHCLGE
+255 ALNRLAFVEHCLGE

-286 ALSSLHSFAS
+286 ALSSLCSFAS
-296 VAERLM
+296 VAEHLM

-330 FAAAAEGLRAPFNF
+330 FAVAAEGLRAPFNF
-344 DYVFT
+344 DYAFN

-356 FAIEATVPVAGAF
+356 FAVQ
-369 PEWDLRTRFAAAA
+369 
-382 EGLRAPFNFDYVFT
+382 
-396 CDAASGVFAIEA
+396 A

-439 AAFTCDAAS
+439 AA
-448 GVFAIEAT
+448 V
-456 VPVAGA
+456 
-462 FPFQSEAERNDA
+462 
-474 RAAYSLRLAM
+474 
-484 TLAAT
+484 

-500 VVTVRE
+500 IVTVRE
-506 RNIDGDAI
+506 RNIDGPAI
-514 ASLEFS
+514 VSLEFS
-520 RQMFTMQLMPAL
+520 RQLFTMQLMPAL
-532 QSGAILDASLSL
+532 QSGAILEASLSPG
-544 EELIE
+544 ELIE
-549 GLALRTLR
+549 AFSPRELHMET
-557 MKMGELG
+557 GELS
-564 ALLPIEPIEASLP
+564 ALLPVEPIEAPLP
-577 DRSIKMAEDMR
+577 DRSIKMAED
-588 PLPASLVEPLRAR
+588 
-601 TLRMK
+601 T
-606 MGELGALLPIE
+606 
-617 PIEASL
+617 
-623 PDRSI
+623 
-628 KMAEDMRPLPA
+628 RPLPA
-639 SLVEPLRADRVC
+639 SLVEPLRADLVC

-666 YREIGDRVR
+666 YREISDRVR

-713 VNMVSRIIVGEHDDG
+713 VNMISRIIVSGHDDG

-789 RMEDAVRALLE
+789 RMEDAVRALLD

-826 DPSLGLACYAMV
+826 DPSLSLACYAMV

-846 EAQAE
+846 EAQSE

-893 AGIALVDAGMFARRV
+893 AGIALVDAGMFDAAHSLVHFLSSLDIAPNSFDVLASVRRSLV
-908 SPWSTP
+908 
-914 ACSTRRTRSCTSS
+914 
-927 RVWMSRPTAST
+927 
-938 CSPRSAAP
+938 
-946 SCNSPNWGQAQI
+946 Q
-958 ESFRHGNAGRPDE
+958 
-971 GRPASCCWWA
+971 

>member
-1 MSDKLFKLPL
+1 MSDKLFKLPH
-11 FAKTQQLQ
+11 FAKTQQLK
-19 SIPGEDARRV
+19 SIPGEDAKRV
-29 FMITEAIKPQPEKS
+29 FMITEALRPQPEKG
-43 MGYLVEQVSG
+43 MGYLVEQVGG

-65 GAIFTCDEPIEERPE
+65 GAIFACDEPIEERPD
-80 RNPDAGMSKDD
+80 RKPDAGMSKDD
-91 DGDIFFFV
+91 DGDIFFFI
-99 RAEGR
+99 RSEGK
-104 PVKAAHFTQRE
+104 PVKVVHFTQRE
-115 KDGRLTVSNCMN
+115 KDGRLTASNCMN
-127 DLGPYGTGAH
+127 DLGPYGSGAY

-187 RGGKE
+187 RGGK
-192 DASGF
+192 DGSSGF

-207 AGAEFVRPIAA
+207 AGAELVRPIAA
-218 THDIDIRRLSSTGL
+218 THDVDIRRLSSTGL

-240 ELTDEQIDTIQAVEG
+240 ELTDEQLDTIQAVEG
-255 ALNRLVFAEHCLGE
+255 ALNRLVFAEHYLGE
-269 DSSPMV
+269 QSSPMV
-275 GGLTEGACERA
+275 GGLTEAACEHA
-286 ALSSLHSFAS
+286 ALASLHSFAS

-344 DYVFT
+344 DYVFN

-356 FAIEATVPVAGAF
+356 FAVQ
-369 PEWDLRTRFAAAA
+369 
-382 EGLRAPFNFDYVFT
+382 
-396 CDAASGVFAIEA
+396 A

-419 SEAERNDARAA
+419 AGLEQNDARTA
-430 YSLRLAMTL
+430 YA
-439 AAFTCDAAS
+439 
-448 GVFAIEAT
+448 
-456 VPVAGA
+456 
-462 FPFQSEAERNDA
+462 
-474 RAAYSLRLAM
+474 LRLAM

-532 QSGAILDASLSL
+532 QSGAILDASLPL
-544 EELIE
+544 DELIE

-557 MKMGELG
+557 MKVGESG
-564 ALLPIEPIEASLP
+564 ALLPVEPIETSLP
-577 DRSIKMAEDMR
+577 DRSIKMAEDAR
-588 PLPASLVEPLRAR
+588 PLPE
-601 TLRMK
+601 
-606 MGELGALLPIE
+606 
-617 PIEASL
+617 
-623 PDRSI
+623 
-628 KMAEDMRPLPA
+628 
-639 SLVEPLRADRVC
+639 SLVEPLRADFVR

-666 YREIGDRVR
+666 YREISDRIR

-697 DAAEML
+697 DAAEMI

-789 RMEDAVRALLE
+789 RMEDAVRALME

-838 KPGTYFYG
+838 KPGSYFYG
-846 EAQAE
+846 EAQSE

-893 AGIALVDAGMFARRV
+893 AGIALVDAGMFDAAHSLVHFLSSLDVAPNSFDVLASVRRSLV
-908 SPWSTP
+908 
-914 ACSTRRTRSCTSS
+914 
-927 RVWMSRPTAST
+927 
-938 CSPRSAAP
+938 
-946 SCNSPNWGQAQI
+946 Q
-958 ESFRHGNAGRPDE
+958 
-971 GRPASCCWWA
+971 

>member
-19 SIPGEDARRV
+19 SIPGEDAKRV

-65 GAIFTCDEPIEERPE
+65 GAIFTCDEPIAARPE
-80 RNPDAGMSKDD
+80 RNPDAGMAKDD
-91 DGDIFFFV
+91 DGGIFFFV

-115 KDGRLTVSNCMN
+115 KDGRLTVSSSMN
-127 DLGPYGTGAH
+127 DLGPYGTGSH

-192 DASGF
+192 GASGF

-207 AGAEFVRPIAA
+207 AGAELVRPIAA
-218 THDIDIRRLSSTGL
+218 THDIDIRRLGSTGL

-255 ALNRLVFAEHCLGE
+255 ALNRLVFAEQCLGE

-286 ALSSLHSFAS
+286 ALSSLCSFAS

-330 FAAAAEGLRAPFNF
+330 FAVAAEGLRAPFNF
-344 DYVFT
+344 DYAFN

-356 FAIEATVPVAGAF
+356 FAVQ
-369 PEWDLRTRFAAAA
+369 
-382 EGLRAPFNFDYVFT
+382 
-396 CDAASGVFAIEA
+396 A

-430 YSLRLAMTL
+430 YSLRLAMAL
-439 AAFTCDAAS
+439 AA
-448 GVFAIEAT
+448 V
-456 VPVAGA
+456 
-462 FPFQSEAERNDA
+462 
-474 RAAYSLRLAM
+474 
-484 TLAAT
+484 

-500 VVTVRE
+500 IVTVRE
-506 RNIDGDAI
+506 RNIDGPAI
-514 ASLEFS
+514 VSLEFS
-520 RQMFTMQLMPAL
+520 RQLFTMQLMPAL
-532 QSGAILDASLSL
+532 QSGAILEASLSPG
-544 EELIE
+544 ELIE
-549 GLALRTLR
+549 AFSPRALHMET
-557 MKMGELG
+557 GELG
-564 ALLPIEPIEASLP
+564 ALLPIEPIEAPLP
-577 DRSIKMAEDMR
+577 DRSIKMAED
-588 PLPASLVEPLRAR
+588 A
-601 TLRMK
+601 
-606 MGELGALLPIE
+606 
-617 PIEASL
+617 
-623 PDRSI
+623 
-628 KMAEDMRPLPA
+628 RPLPA

-666 YREIGDRVR
+666 YREISDRVR

-681 EEAPVAS
+681 EEAPVAT

-713 VNMVSRIIVGEHDDG
+713 VNMISRIIVNEHDDG

-789 RMEDAVRALLE
+789 RMGDAVRALLD

-846 EAQAE
+846 EAQSE

-893 AGIALVDAGMFARRV
+893 AGIALVDAGMFDAAHSLVHFLSSLDVAPNSFDVLASVRRSLV
-908 SPWSTP
+908 
-914 ACSTRRTRSCTSS
+914 
-927 RVWMSRPTAST
+927 
-938 CSPRSAAP
+938 
-946 SCNSPNWGQAQI
+946 Q
-958 ESFRHGNAGRPDE
+958 
-971 GRPASCCWWA
+971 

>member
-19 SIPGEDARRV
+19 SIPGEDAKRV

-65 GAIFTCDEPIEERPE
+65 GAIFTCDEPIAARPE
-80 RNPDAGMSKDD
+80 RNPDVGMAKDD
-91 DGDIFFFV
+91 DGGIFFFV

-115 KDGRLTVSNCMN
+115 KDGRLTVSSSMN
-127 DLGPYGTGAH
+127 DLGPYGTGSH

-192 DASGF
+192 GASGF

-207 AGAEFVRPIAA
+207 AGAELVRPIAA

-255 ALNRLVFAEHCLGE
+255 ALNRLVFAEQCLGE
-269 DSSPMV
+269 DSSPMA

-286 ALSSLHSFAS
+286 ALSSLCSFAS

-330 FAAAAEGLRAPFNF
+330 FAVAAEGLRAPFNF
-344 DYVFT
+344 DYAFN

-356 FAIEATVPVAGAF
+356 FAVQ
-369 PEWDLRTRFAAAA
+369 
-382 EGLRAPFNFDYVFT
+382 
-396 CDAASGVFAIEA
+396 A

-430 YSLRLAMTL
+430 YSLRLAMAL
-439 AAFTCDAAS
+439 AA
-448 GVFAIEAT
+448 V
-456 VPVAGA
+456 
-462 FPFQSEAERNDA
+462 
-474 RAAYSLRLAM
+474 
-484 TLAAT
+484 

-500 VVTVRE
+500 IVTVRE
-506 RNIDGDAI
+506 RNIDGPAI
-514 ASLEFS
+514 VSLEFS
-520 RQMFTMQLMPAL
+520 RQLFTMQLMPAL
-532 QSGAILDASLSL
+532 QSGAILEASLSPG
-544 EELIE
+544 ELIE
-549 GLALRTLR
+549 AFSPRALHMET
-557 MKMGELG
+557 GELG
-564 ALLPIEPIEASLP
+564 ALLPIEPIEAPLP
-577 DRSIKMAEDMR
+577 DRSIKMAED
-588 PLPASLVEPLRAR
+588 
-601 TLRMK
+601 T
-606 MGELGALLPIE
+606 
-617 PIEASL
+617 
-623 PDRSI
+623 
-628 KMAEDMRPLPA
+628 RPLPA
-639 SLVEPLRADRVC
+639 SLVEPLRADLVC

-666 YREIGDRVR
+666 YREISDRVR

-681 EEAPVAS
+681 EEAPVAT

-713 VNMVSRIIVGEHDDG
+713 VNMISRIIVSEHDDG
-728 PQTRFRKIPDTMFDA
+728 PRTRFRKIPDTMFDA

-789 RMEDAVRALLE
+789 RMEDAVRALLD

-846 EAQAE
+846 EAQSE

-893 AGIALVDAGMFARRV
+893 AGVALVDAGMFDAAHSLVHFLSSLDVAPNSFDVLASVRRSLV
-908 SPWSTP
+908 
-914 ACSTRRTRSCTSS
+914 
-927 RVWMSRPTAST
+927 
-938 CSPRSAAP
+938 
-946 SCNSPNWGQAQI
+946 Q
-958 ESFRHGNAGRPDE
+958 
-971 GRPASCCWWA
+971 

>member
-19 SIPGEDARRV
+19 SIPGEDAKRV

-65 GAIFTCDEPIEERPE
+65 GAIFTCDEPIAARPE
-80 RNPDAGMSKDD
+80 RNPDAGMAKDD
-91 DGDIFFFV
+91 DGGIFFFV

-115 KDGRLTVSNCMN
+115 KDGRLTASSSMN
-127 DLGPYGTGAH
+127 DLGPYGTGSH

-192 DASGF
+192 GASGF

-207 AGAEFVRPIAA
+207 AGAELVRPIAA

-255 ALNRLVFAEHCLGE
+255 ALNRLVFAEHYLGE

-286 ALSSLHSFAS
+286 ARSSLCSFAS

-330 FAAAAEGLRAPFNF
+330 FAVAAEGLRAPFNF
-344 DYVFT
+344 DYAFN

-356 FAIEATVPVAGAF
+356 FAVQ
-369 PEWDLRTRFAAAA
+369 
-382 EGLRAPFNFDYVFT
+382 
-396 CDAASGVFAIEA
+396 A

-430 YSLRLAMTL
+430 YSLRLAMAL
-439 AAFTCDAAS
+439 AA
-448 GVFAIEAT
+448 V
-456 VPVAGA
+456 
-462 FPFQSEAERNDA
+462 
-474 RAAYSLRLAM
+474 
-484 TLAAT
+484 

-500 VVTVRE
+500 IVTVRE
-506 RNIDGDAI
+506 RNIDGPAI
-514 ASLEFS
+514 VSLEFS
-520 RQMFTMQLMPAL
+520 RQLFTMQLMPAL
-532 QSGAILDASLSL
+532 QSGAILEASLSPG
-544 EELIE
+544 ELIE
-549 GLALRTLR
+549 AFSPRALHMET
-557 MKMGELG
+557 GELG
-564 ALLPIEPIEASLP
+564 ALLPIEPIEAPLP
-577 DRSIKMAEDMR
+577 DRSIKMAED
-588 PLPASLVEPLRAR
+588 
-601 TLRMK
+601 T
-606 MGELGALLPIE
+606 
-617 PIEASL
+617 
-623 PDRSI
+623 
-628 KMAEDMRPLPA
+628 RPLPA
-639 SLVEPLRADRVC
+639 SLVEPLRADLVC

-666 YREIGDRVR
+666 YREISDRVR

-681 EEAPVAS
+681 EEAPVAT

-713 VNMVSRIIVGEHDDG
+713 VNMISRIIVSEHDDG

-789 RMEDAVRALLE
+789 RMGDAVRALLD
-800 GLTVAAD
+800 GLAVAAD

-826 DPSLGLACYAMV
+826 DPSLGSACYAMV

-846 EAQAE
+846 EAQSE

-893 AGIALVDAGMFARRV
+893 AGIALVDAGMFDAAHSLVHFLSSLDVAPNSFDVLASVRRSLV
-908 SPWSTP
+908 
-914 ACSTRRTRSCTSS
+914 
-927 RVWMSRPTAST
+927 
-938 CSPRSAAP
+938 
-946 SCNSPNWGQAQI
+946 Q
-958 ESFRHGNAGRPDE
+958 
-971 GRPASCCWWA
+971 

>member
-19 SIPGEDARRV
+19 SIPGEDAKRV

-65 GAIFTCDEPIEERPE
+65 GAIFTCDEPIAARPE
-80 RNPDAGMSKDD
+80 RNPDAGMAKDD
-91 DGDIFFFV
+91 DGGIFFFV

-104 PVKAAHFTQRE
+104 PVKAARFTQRE
-115 KDGRLTVSNCMN
+115 KDGRLTVSSSMN
-127 DLGPYGTGAH
+127 DLGPYGTGSH

-153 PREHGESMP
+153 PREHDESMP

-192 DASGF
+192 GASGF

-207 AGAEFVRPIAA
+207 AGVELVRPIAA

-255 ALNRLVFAEHCLGE
+255 ALNRLVFAEHYLGE

-286 ALSSLHSFAS
+286 ALSSLCSFAS

-330 FAAAAEGLRAPFNF
+330 FAVAAEGLRAPFNF
-344 DYVFT
+344 DYAFN

-356 FAIEATVPVAGAF
+356 FAVQ
-369 PEWDLRTRFAAAA
+369 
-382 EGLRAPFNFDYVFT
+382 
-396 CDAASGVFAIEA
+396 A

-430 YSLRLAMTL
+430 YSLRLAMAL
-439 AAFTCDAAS
+439 AA
-448 GVFAIEAT
+448 V
-456 VPVAGA
+456 
-462 FPFQSEAERNDA
+462 
-474 RAAYSLRLAM
+474 
-484 TLAAT
+484 

-500 VVTVRE
+500 IVTVRE
-506 RNIDGDAI
+506 RNIDGPAI
-514 ASLEFS
+514 VSLEFS
-520 RQMFTMQLMPAL
+520 RQLFTMQLMPAL
-532 QSGAILDASLSL
+532 QSGAILEASLSPG
-544 EELIE
+544 ELIE
-549 GLALRTLR
+549 AFSPRALHMET
-557 MKMGELG
+557 GELG
-564 ALLPIEPIEASLP
+564 ALLPIEPIEAPLP
-577 DRSIKMAEDMR
+577 DRSIKMAED
-588 PLPASLVEPLRAR
+588 
-601 TLRMK
+601 T
-606 MGELGALLPIE
+606 
-617 PIEASL
+617 
-623 PDRSI
+623 
-628 KMAEDMRPLPA
+628 RPLPA
-639 SLVEPLRADRVC
+639 SLVEPLRADLVC

-666 YREIGDRVR
+666 YREISDRVR

-713 VNMVSRIIVGEHDDG
+713 VNMISRIIVSEHDDG

-789 RMEDAVRALLE
+789 RMGDAVRALLD

-846 EAQAE
+846 EAQSE

-893 AGIALVDAGMFARRV
+893 AGIALVDAGMFDAAHSLVHFLSSLDVAPNSFDVLASVRRSLV
-908 SPWSTP
+908 
-914 ACSTRRTRSCTSS
+914 
-927 RVWMSRPTAST
+927 
-938 CSPRSAAP
+938 
-946 SCNSPNWGQAQI
+946 Q
-958 ESFRHGNAGRPDE
+958 
-971 GRPASCCWWA
+971 

>member
-19 SIPGEDARRV
+19 SIPGEDAKRV

-65 GAIFTCDEPIEERPE
+65 GAIFTCDEPIAARPE
-80 RNPDAGMSKDD
+80 RNPDAGMAKDD
-91 DGDIFFFV
+91 DGGIFFFV

-115 KDGRLTVSNCMN
+115 KDGRLTVSSSMN
-127 DLGPYGTGAH
+127 DLGPYGTGSH

-192 DASGF
+192 GASGF

-207 AGAEFVRPIAA
+207 AGAELVRPIAA
-218 THDIDIRRLSSTGL
+218 THDIDIRRLGSTGL

-240 ELTDEQIDTIQAVEG
+240 ELTDEQVDTIQAVEG

-286 ALSSLHSFAS
+286 ALSSLCSFAS

-330 FAAAAEGLRAPFNF
+330 FAVAAEGLRAPFNF
-344 DYVFT
+344 DYAFN

-356 FAIEATVPVAGAF
+356 FAVQ
-369 PEWDLRTRFAAAA
+369 
-382 EGLRAPFNFDYVFT
+382 
-396 CDAASGVFAIEA
+396 A

-430 YSLRLAMTL
+430 YSLRLAMAL
-439 AAFTCDAAS
+439 AA
-448 GVFAIEAT
+448 V
-456 VPVAGA
+456 
-462 FPFQSEAERNDA
+462 
-474 RAAYSLRLAM
+474 
-484 TLAAT
+484 

-500 VVTVRE
+500 IVTVRE
-506 RNIDGDAI
+506 RNIDGPAI
-514 ASLEFS
+514 VSLEFS
-520 RQMFTMQLMPAL
+520 RQLFTMQLMPAL
-532 QSGAILDASLSL
+532 QSGAILEASLSPG
-544 EELIE
+544 ELIE
-549 GLALRTLR
+549 AFSPRASHMET
-557 MKMGELG
+557 GELG
-564 ALLPIEPIEASLP
+564 ALLPIEPIEAPLP
-577 DRSIKMAEDMR
+577 DRSIKMAED
-588 PLPASLVEPLRAR
+588 
-601 TLRMK
+601 T
-606 MGELGALLPIE
+606 
-617 PIEASL
+617 
-623 PDRSI
+623 
-628 KMAEDMRPLPA
+628 RPLPA
-639 SLVEPLRADRVC
+639 SLVEPLRADLVR

-666 YREIGDRVR
+666 YREISDRVR

-713 VNMVSRIIVGEHDDG
+713 VNMISRIIVSEHDDG

-789 RMEDAVRALLE
+789 RMEDAVRALLD

-846 EAQAE
+846 EAQSE

-893 AGIALVDAGMFARRV
+893 AGIALVDAGMFDAAHSLVHFLSSLDVAPNSFDVLASVRRSLV
-908 SPWSTP
+908 
-914 ACSTRRTRSCTSS
+914 
-927 RVWMSRPTAST
+927 
-938 CSPRSAAP
+938 
-946 SCNSPNWGQAQI
+946 Q
-958 ESFRHGNAGRPDE
+958 
-971 GRPASCCWWA
+971 

>member
-19 SIPGEDARRV
+19 SIPGEDAKRV

-65 GAIFTCDEPIEERPE
+65 GGIFTCDEPIAARPE
-80 RNPDAGMSKDD
+80 RNPDAGMAKDD
-91 DGDIFFFV
+91 DGGIFFFV

-104 PVKAAHFTQRE
+104 PVKGAHFTQCE
-115 KDGRLTVSNCMN
+115 KDGRLTVSSSMN
-127 DLGPYGTGAH
+127 DLGPYGTGSH

-192 DASGF
+192 GASGF

-207 AGAEFVRPIAA
+207 AGAELVRPIAA

-255 ALNRLVFAEHCLGE
+255 ALNRLVFAERCLGE

-286 ALSSLHSFAS
+286 ALSSLCSFAS

-330 FAAAAEGLRAPFNF
+330 FAVAAEGLRAPFNF
-344 DYVFT
+344 DYAFN

-356 FAIEATVPVAGAF
+356 FAVQ
-369 PEWDLRTRFAAAA
+369 
-382 EGLRAPFNFDYVFT
+382 
-396 CDAASGVFAIEA
+396 A

-430 YSLRLAMTL
+430 YSLRLAMAL
-439 AAFTCDAAS
+439 AA
-448 GVFAIEAT
+448 V
-456 VPVAGA
+456 
-462 FPFQSEAERNDA
+462 
-474 RAAYSLRLAM
+474 
-484 TLAAT
+484 
-489 AFGAGVGVVRA
+489 AFGSGVGVVRA
-500 VVTVRE
+500 IVTVRE
-506 RNIDGDAI
+506 RNIDGPAI
-514 ASLEFS
+514 VSLEFS
-520 RQMFTMQLMPAL
+520 RQLFTMQLMPAL
-532 QSGAILDASLSL
+532 QSGAILEASLSPG
-544 EELIE
+544 ELIE
-549 GLALRTLR
+549 AFSPRALHMET
-557 MKMGELG
+557 GELG
-564 ALLPIEPIEASLP
+564 ALLPIEPIEAPLP
-577 DRSIKMAEDMR
+577 DRSIKMAED
-588 PLPASLVEPLRAR
+588 
-601 TLRMK
+601 T
-606 MGELGALLPIE
+606 
-617 PIEASL
+617 
-623 PDRSI
+623 
-628 KMAEDMRPLPA
+628 RPLPA
-639 SLVEPLRADRVC
+639 SLVEPLRADLVC

-666 YREIGDRVR
+666 YREISDRVR

-681 EEAPVAS
+681 EEAPVAT

-713 VNMVSRIIVGEHDDG
+713 VNMISRIIVSEHDDG

-789 RMEDAVRALLE
+789 RMGDAVRALLD

-846 EAQAE
+846 EAQSE

-893 AGIALVDAGMFARRV
+893 AGIALVDAGMFDAAHSLVHFLSSLDVAPNSFDVLASVRRSLV
-908 SPWSTP
+908 
-914 ACSTRRTRSCTSS
+914 
-927 RVWMSRPTAST
+927 
-938 CSPRSAAP
+938 
-946 SCNSPNWGQAQI
+946 Q
-958 ESFRHGNAGRPDE
+958 
-971 GRPASCCWWA
+971 

>member
-19 SIPGEDARRV
+19 SIPGEDAKRV

-65 GAIFTCDEPIEERPE
+65 GGIFTCDEPIAARPE
-80 RNPDAGMSKDD
+80 RNPDAGMAKDD
-91 DGDIFFFV
+91 DGGIFFFV

-115 KDGRLTVSNCMN
+115 KDGRLTVSSSMN
-127 DLGPYGTGAH
+127 DLGPYGTGSH

-192 DASGF
+192 GASGF

-207 AGAEFVRPIAA
+207 AGAELVRPIAA

-286 ALSSLHSFAS
+286 ALSSLCSFAS

-330 FAAAAEGLRAPFNF
+330 FAVAAEGLRAPFNF
-344 DYVFT
+344 DYAFN

-356 FAIEATVPVAGAF
+356 FAVQ
-369 PEWDLRTRFAAAA
+369 
-382 EGLRAPFNFDYVFT
+382 
-396 CDAASGVFAIEA
+396 A

-430 YSLRLAMTL
+430 YSLRLAMAL
-439 AAFTCDAAS
+439 AA
-448 GVFAIEAT
+448 V
-456 VPVAGA
+456 
-462 FPFQSEAERNDA
+462 
-474 RAAYSLRLAM
+474 
-484 TLAAT
+484 

-500 VVTVRE
+500 IVTVRE
-506 RNIDGDAI
+506 RNIDGPAI
-514 ASLEFS
+514 VSLEFS
-520 RQMFTMQLMPAL
+520 RQLFTMQLMPAL
-532 QSGAILDASLSL
+532 QSSAILEASLSPWK
-544 EELIE
+544 LIE
-549 GLALRTLR
+549 AFSPRALHMET
-557 MKMGELG
+557 GELG
-564 ALLPIEPIEASLP
+564 ALLPIEPIEAPLP
-577 DRSIKMAEDMR
+577 DHSIKMAED
-588 PLPASLVEPLRAR
+588 
-601 TLRMK
+601 T
-606 MGELGALLPIE
+606 
-617 PIEASL
+617 
-623 PDRSI
+623 
-628 KMAEDMRPLPA
+628 RPLPA
-639 SLVEPLRADRVC
+639 SLVEPLRADLVC

-666 YREIGDRVR
+666 YREISDRVR

-681 EEAPVAS
+681 DEAPVAT

-713 VNMVSRIIVGEHDDG
+713 VNMISRIIVSEHDDG

-789 RMEDAVRALLE
+789 RMEDAVRALLD

-846 EAQAE
+846 EAQSE

-887 GEMAAK
+887 GEMAVK
-893 AGIALVDAGMFARRV
+893 AGIALVDAGMFDAAHSLVHFLSSLDVAPNSFDVLASVRRSLV
-908 SPWSTP
+908 
-914 ACSTRRTRSCTSS
+914 
-927 RVWMSRPTAST
+927 
-938 CSPRSAAP
+938 
-946 SCNSPNWGQAQI
+946 Q
-958 ESFRHGNAGRPDE
+958 
-971 GRPASCCWWA
+971 

>member
-80 RNPDAGMSKDD
+80 CNPDAGMSKDD
-91 DGDIFFFV
+91 TGDIFFFV

-115 KDGRLTVSNCMN
+115 KDGRLTVSSCMN

-192 DASGF
+192 GASGF

-240 ELTDEQIDTIQAVEG
+240 ELTDEQVDTIQAVEG

-269 DSSPMV
+269 ESSPMV

-286 ALSSLHSFAS
+286 ALSSLCSFAS
-296 VAERLM
+296 VTERLM

-330 FAAAAEGLRAPFNF
+330 FAVAAEGLRAPFNF
-344 DYVFT
+344 DYAFN

-356 FAIEATVPVAGAF
+356 FAVQ
-369 PEWDLRTRFAAAA
+369 
-382 EGLRAPFNFDYVFT
+382 
-396 CDAASGVFAIEA
+396 A

-430 YSLRLAMTL
+430 YSLRLAMAL
-439 AAFTCDAAS
+439 AA
-448 GVFAIEAT
+448 V
-456 VPVAGA
+456 
-462 FPFQSEAERNDA
+462 
-474 RAAYSLRLAM
+474 
-484 TLAAT
+484 

-500 VVTVRE
+500 IVTVRE
-506 RNIDGDAI
+506 RSIDGPAI
-514 ASLEFS
+514 VSLEFS

-532 QSGAILDASLSL
+532 QSGAILDASLSPG
-544 EELIE
+544 ELIE
-549 GLALRTLR
+549 AFSPRTLH
-557 MKMGELG
+557 METGELG
-564 ALLPIEPIEASLP
+564 ALLPIEPIEAPLP
-577 DRSIKMAEDMR
+577 DRSVKMAED
-588 PLPASLVEPLRAR
+588 
-601 TLRMK
+601 T
-606 MGELGALLPIE
+606 
-617 PIEASL
+617 
-623 PDRSI
+623 
-628 KMAEDMRPLPA
+628 RPLPA
-639 SLVEPLRADRVC
+639 SLVEPLRADLVR

-666 YREIGDRVR
+666 YREISDRVR

-713 VNMVSRIIVGEHDDG
+713 VNMISRIIVSEHDDG

-789 RMEDAVRALLE
+789 RMEDAVRALLD

-893 AGIALVDAGMFARRV
+893 AGIALVDAGMFDAAHSLVHFLSSLDVAPNSFDVLASVRRSLV
-908 SPWSTP
+908 
-914 ACSTRRTRSCTSS
+914 
-927 RVWMSRPTAST
+927 
-938 CSPRSAAP
+938 
-946 SCNSPNWGQAQI
+946 Q
-958 ESFRHGNAGRPDE
+958 
-971 GRPASCCWWA
+971 

>member
-1 MSDKLFKLPL
+1 MPDKLFKLPL

-19 SIPGEDARRV
+19 SIPGEDAKRV

-65 GAIFTCDEPIEERPE
+65 GAIFTCDEPIAARPE
-80 RNPDAGMSKDD
+80 RNPDAGMAKDD
-91 DGDIFFFV
+91 DGGIFFFV

-115 KDGRLTVSNCMN
+115 KDGRLTVSSSMN
-127 DLGPYGTGAH
+127 DLGPYGTGSH

-192 DASGF
+192 GASGF

-207 AGAEFVRPIAA
+207 AGAELVRPIAA

-255 ALNRLVFAEHCLGE
+255 ALNRLVFAEHYLGE

-286 ALSSLHSFAS
+286 ALSSLYSFAS

-330 FAAAAEGLRAPFNF
+330 FAVAAEGLRAPFNF
-344 DYVFT
+344 DYAFN

-356 FAIEATVPVAGAF
+356 FAVQ
-369 PEWDLRTRFAAAA
+369 
-382 EGLRAPFNFDYVFT
+382 
-396 CDAASGVFAIEA
+396 A

-430 YSLRLAMTL
+430 YSLRLAMAL
-439 AAFTCDAAS
+439 AA
-448 GVFAIEAT
+448 V
-456 VPVAGA
+456 
-462 FPFQSEAERNDA
+462 
-474 RAAYSLRLAM
+474 
-484 TLAAT
+484 

-500 VVTVRE
+500 IVTVRE
-506 RNIDGDAI
+506 RSIDGPAI
-514 ASLEFS
+514 VSLEFS

-532 QSGAILDASLSL
+532 QSGAILEASLSPG
-544 EELIE
+544 ELIE
-549 GLALRTLR
+549 AFSPRALHMET
-557 MKMGELG
+557 GELG
-564 ALLPIEPIEASLP
+564 ALLPIEPIEAPLP
-577 DRSIKMAEDMR
+577 DRSIKMAED
-588 PLPASLVEPLRAR
+588 
-601 TLRMK
+601 T
-606 MGELGALLPIE
+606 
-617 PIEASL
+617 
-623 PDRSI
+623 
-628 KMAEDMRPLPA
+628 RPLPA
-639 SLVEPLRADRVC
+639 SLVEPLRADLVC

-666 YREIGDRVR
+666 YREISDRVR

-681 EEAPVAS
+681 EEAPVAT

-713 VNMVSRIIVGEHDDG
+713 VNMISRIIVSEHDDG

-789 RMEDAVRALLE
+789 RMEDAVRALLD

-826 DPSLGLACYAMV
+826 DPSLGLACYTMV

-893 AGIALVDAGMFARRV
+893 AGIALVDAGMFDAAHSLVHFLSSLDVAPNSFDVLASVRRSLV
-908 SPWSTP
+908 
-914 ACSTRRTRSCTSS
+914 
-927 RVWMSRPTAST
+927 
-938 CSPRSAAP
+938 
-946 SCNSPNWGQAQI
+946 Q
-958 ESFRHGNAGRPDE
+958 
-971 GRPASCCWWA
+971 

>member
-1 MSDKLFKLPL
+1 MSDKLFKLPI

-91 DGDIFFFV
+91 TGDIFFFV

-115 KDGRLTVSNCMN
+115 KDGRLTVSSCMN

-174 ESSYPDALDALVY
+174 ESSYHDALDALVY

-192 DASGF
+192 GASGF
-197 ERYASRSLAQ
+197 DRYASRSLAQ

-255 ALNRLVFAEHCLGE
+255 ALNRLAFAEHYLGE
-269 DSSPMV
+269 ESSPMV

-356 FAIEATVPVAGAF
+356 FAVQ
-369 PEWDLRTRFAAAA
+369 
-382 EGLRAPFNFDYVFT
+382 
-396 CDAASGVFAIEA
+396 A

-439 AAFTCDAAS
+439 AA
-448 GVFAIEAT
+448 V
-456 VPVAGA
+456 
-462 FPFQSEAERNDA
+462 
-474 RAAYSLRLAM
+474 
-484 TLAAT
+484 

-500 VVTVRE
+500 VVTVCE
-506 RNIDGDAI
+506 RSIDGPAI
-514 ASLEFS
+514 VSLEFG

-532 QSGAILDASLSL
+532 QSGAILEASLSPG
-544 EELIE
+544 ELIE
-549 GLALRTLR
+549 AFSPRALHMET
-557 MKMGELG
+557 GELG
-564 ALLPIEPIEASLP
+564 ALLPIEPIEAPLP
-577 DRSIKMAEDMR
+577 DRSIKMAED
-588 PLPASLVEPLRAR
+588 A
-601 TLRMK
+601 
-606 MGELGALLPIE
+606 
-617 PIEASL
+617 
-623 PDRSI
+623 
-628 KMAEDMRPLPA
+628 RPLPA
-639 SLVEPLRADRVC
+639 SLVEPLRADLVC

-666 YREIGDRVR
+666 YREISDRVR

-713 VNMVSRIIVGEHDDG
+713 VNMISRIIVSEHDDG

-789 RMEDAVRALLE
+789 RMEDAVRALVE

-826 DPSLGLACYAMV
+826 DPSLGLACYTMV

-893 AGIALVDAGMFARRV
+893 AGIALVDAGMFDAAHSLVHFLSSLDVAPNSFDVLASVRRSLV
-908 SPWSTP
+908 
-914 ACSTRRTRSCTSS
+914 
-927 RVWMSRPTAST
+927 
-938 CSPRSAAP
+938 
-946 SCNSPNWGQAQI
+946 Q
-958 ESFRHGNAGRPDE
+958 
-971 GRPASCCWWA
+971 

>member
-91 DGDIFFFV
+91 TGDIFFFV

-115 KDGRLTVSNCMN
+115 KDGRLTVSSCMN

-192 DASGF
+192 GASGF

-255 ALNRLVFAEHCLGE
+255 ALNRLAFAEHYLGE

-369 PEWDLRTRFAAAA
+369 P
-382 EGLRAPFNFDYVFT
+382 
-396 CDAASGVFAIEA
+396 
-408 TVPVA
+408 
-413 GAFPFQ
+413 FQ

-439 AAFTCDAAS
+439 AA
-448 GVFAIEAT
+448 V
-456 VPVAGA
+456 
-462 FPFQSEAERNDA
+462 
-474 RAAYSLRLAM
+474 
-484 TLAAT
+484 

-500 VVTVRE
+500 IVTVRE
-506 RNIDGDAI
+506 RSIDGPAI
-514 ASLEFS
+514 VSLEFS

-532 QSGAILDASLSL
+532 QSGAILDASLSPG
-544 EELIE
+544 ELIE
-549 GLALRTLR
+549 AFSPRTLH
-557 MKMGELG
+557 METGELG

-577 DRSIKMAEDMR
+577 DRSIKMAED
-588 PLPASLVEPLRAR
+588 
-601 TLRMK
+601 T
-606 MGELGALLPIE
+606 
-617 PIEASL
+617 
-623 PDRSI
+623 
-628 KMAEDMRPLPA
+628 RPLPA
-639 SLVEPLRADRVC
+639 SLVEPLRADLVR

-666 YREIGDRVR
+666 YREISDRIR

-713 VNMVSRIIVGEHDDG
+713 VNMISRIIVSEHDDG

-789 RMEDAVRALLE
+789 RMEDAVRALLD

-826 DPSLGLACYAMV
+826 DPSLGLACYTMV

-893 AGIALVDAGMFARRV
+893 AGIALVDAGMFDAAHSLVHFLSSLDVAPNSFDVLASVRRSLV
-908 SPWSTP
+908 
-914 ACSTRRTRSCTSS
+914 
-927 RVWMSRPTAST
+927 
-938 CSPRSAAP
+938 
-946 SCNSPNWGQAQI
+946 Q
-958 ESFRHGNAGRPDE
+958 
-971 GRPASCCWWA
+971 